1 VERKASE
8 GKRRGEYSPGKKG
21 KKDYTEAVFRCGKH
35 ENGTG
40 EPSGFGLGLG
50 LGLGFGLGH
59 LMGCLGLD
67 TSFATKFFYGLV
79 LYKVVSFV

>member
-21 KKDYTEAVFRCGKH
+21 KKDYSEAVFRCGKH

-50 LGLGFGLGH
+50 LGLELGH

-67 TSFATKFFYGLV
+67 TSFSTIFFMG
-79 LYKVVSFV
+79 